1 MQDRNDEPRLQ
12 HATLHHSGKDGGGGQ
27 VNRRATVTASNSLY
41 ERPAPIKP
49 TPRRPQSPIVPPQA
63 NIFRGAP
70 MTLSGSSIRCA
81 AASRAVTT
89 EAPHKRESR
98 RGRIPKEPLT
108 LYEGGPVTLCSQPK
122 SSPFWINLVGTWL
135 A

>member
-1 MQDRNDEPRLQ
+1 
-12 HATLHHSGKDGGGGQ
+12 
-27 VNRRATVTASNSLY
+27 VTVFS
-41 ERPAPIKP
+41 
-49 TPRRPQSPIVPPQA
+49 
-63 NIFRGAP
+63 

-135 A
+135 ALEWPIEDVC